1 MAAIDVSTNKRIPQ
15 LMQLMQSVPNV
26 RDPHD
31 MVRNFVNELNRV
43 YGDRAY
49 IQISTRGLA
58 KGEYQVQRVLSEKG
72 VELIDRGV
80 NRRTMPI
87 SRGGVLGEVTSGAMP
102 KMLHHVDLSNEPLL
116 DGKLGPYRSLI
127 AVPVLHN
134 EFAIDWVGLL
144 QTNGEGFTEQDLE
157 DLIMR
162 ANLVSAL
169 ASNLI
174 TQNKLELA
182 NARIAAE
189 MQQIAR
195 IQRALLP
202 DVLPDIPGVQL
213 ATSYSTFD
221 VVGGDLYDFTAL
233 HRNGSGDQR
242 WALLIGDVSGHGPA
256 AAVVM
261 AMFHAI
267 LHTYPLNPHGPSEVL
282 RHVNRHLYS
291 KNVENSFV
299 TAFLGFYE
307 PRSRELVYARAGH
320 NPPILKDFPHC
331 GDAML
336 LDAVG
341 EVPLGIV
348 EDVKYSESSVML
360 HPGQTLILYTDG
372 ITEAK
377 RPGGEM
383 FGVEG
388 IERSLIHC
396 SGAPECA
403 ISHISDALKGHQME
417 VRPNDDQ
424 TVVVMQVLKD

>member
-1 MAAIDVSTNKRIPQ
+1 MASMDISSNKRIPQ
-15 LMQLMQSVPNV
+15 LMQLMQSVPHV
-26 RDPHD
+26 SDPYEL
-31 MVRNFVNELNRV
+31 VGNFVDTMNRA

-49 IQISTRGLA
+49 LQISTHGL
-58 KGEYQVQRVLSEKG
+58 KTGEFRIQRLLRENG
-72 VELIDRGV
+72 VDVINFGTDLGKA
-80 NRRTMPI
+80 PI
-87 SRGGVLGEVTSGAMP
+87 GRGGTIAQIIATREP
-102 KMLHHVDLSNEPLL
+102 KLLYEVDLQNEPNL
-116 DGKLGPYRSLI
+116 DGALAGYRSLI
-127 AVPVLHN
+127 AVPVLQN
-134 EFAIDWVGLL
+134 DFAIDWVALL
-144 QTNGEGFTEQDLE
+144 HGKPNAFSEQDLE

-162 ANLVSAL
+162 ANLVSTM
-169 ASNLI
+169 ASNLL
-174 TQNKLELA
+174 TSNRLRLA
-182 NARIAAE
+182 NARIEAE

-202 DVLPDIPGVQL
+202 DHLPQIPGVQI

-221 VVGGDLYDFTAL
+221 VVGGDLYDFTEL
-233 HRNGSGDQR
+233 HHNGNGEQR

-267 LHTYPLNPHGPSEVL
+267 LHTYPINPHGPAEVL

-299 TAFLGFYE
+299 TAFLAFYE
-307 PRSRELVYARAGH
+307 PRTRELVYARAGH
-320 NPPILKDFPHC
+320 NPPILKEFPHR
-331 GDAML
+331 GDATL

-348 EDVKYSESSVML
+348 EDVKYSESSVKL

-388 IERSLIHC
+388 VERSLIHC

-403 ISHISDALKGHQME
+403 ISHITDALKAHQVD

-424 TVVVMQVLKD
+424 TVVVMQVV

>member
-1 MAAIDVSTNKRIPQ
+1 MAAIDISTNTRIPL
-15 LMQLMQSVPNV
+15 LMKLMQSVPHV
-26 RDPHD
+26 SDPHEL
-31 MVRNFVNELNRV
+31 VRNFVDGLNRA

-49 IQISTRGLA
+49 IQISTRGLEA
-58 KGEYQVQRVLSEKG
+58 GEYRIQRLLSEQG
-72 VELIDRGV
+72 VDLIDRGV
-80 NRRTMPI
+80 DRRSLPI
-87 SRGGVLGEVTSGAMP
+87 SRGGLFGRITTTATPQLLHNIDLRNEV
-102 KMLHHVDLSNEPLL
+102 E
-116 DGKLGPYRSLI
+116 GKLAPYRSLI
-127 AVPVLHN
+127 AVPVLQN
-134 EFAIDWVGLL
+134 DFLIDWVGLL
-144 QTNGEGFTEQDLE
+144 QTQPDTFTEQDLE

-162 ANLVSAL
+162 ANLVSVMAT
-169 ASNLI
+169 NLI
-174 TQNKLELA
+174 TNNRLKVA
-182 NARIAAE
+182 NARIEAE
-189 MQQIAR
+189 MEQIAR

-202 DVLPDIPGVQL
+202 DQLPQIPGVQI
-213 ATSYSTFD
+213 ATSYNTFD

-233 HRNGSGDQR
+233 HRNGSDDQR

-267 LHTYPLNPHGPSEVL
+267 LHSYPLNPHGPAEVL
-282 RHVNRHLYS
+282 RHVNRHLFAKS
-291 KNVENSFV
+291 IENSFV

-307 PRSRELVYARAGH
+307 PRTRELVYARAGH
-320 NPPILKDFPHC
+320 NPPIVKEFPHR
-331 GDAML
+331 GDATL

-341 EVPLGIV
+341 EVPLGIIP
-348 EDVKYSESSVML
+348 DVKYSESSVTL

-396 SGAPECA
+396 SGAPLCA
-403 ISHISDALKGHQME
+403 ISHITDALKEHQIN

-424 TVVVMQVLKD
+424 TVVVMQVV